1 VTPPPLPRRWEWL
14 IGWFRWYVR
23 RFLRKNFHAVRLAN
37 GSAAWPADRKPV
49 VVVLN
54 HPAWWDPLLATLLV
68 DLAPDAAVHYAA
80 IDAEAVQ
87 KYRVFESL
95 GFFGVDTKSL
105 RGAAQFLRTSEAILA
120 APNGVLWLTVQGRFA
135 DVRQRPLAIQPGVGH
150 LAARLPDA
158 VILPIALEYPF
169 WDERT
174 PEALVRLGRPL
185 ATADAPGRTPK
196 EWTAAIEVSLTDTLT
211 ALNADAVTRDPAR
224 FTPLIDG
231 TVGVGGLYDGWRRF
245 TALARGRKFD
255 PSHGGRTPRRTP

>member
-1 VTPPPLPRRWEWL
+1 MTAPPLPKRWVWL
-14 IGWFRWYVR
+14 LGWFRWYVH

-37 GSAAWPADRKPV
+37 ESAPWPAAGKPV

-54 HPAWWDPLLATLLV
+54 HPSWWDPMLATLLV
-68 DLAPDAAVHYAA
+68 DLADGREHYGA
-80 IDAEAVQ
+80 IDAVAVQ
-87 KYRVFESL
+87 KYKVFESL

-105 RGAAQFLRTSEAILA
+105 RGAAQFLRMSEAILA
-120 APNGVLWLTVQGRFA
+120 GPNRVLWLTVQGRFA

-158 VILPIALEYPF
+158 VILPIALEYAF

-174 PEALVRLGRPL
+174 PEALARVGRPL

-196 EWTAAIEVSLTDTLT
+196 EWTAAIETALTETLD

-231 TVGVGGLYDGWRRF
+231 TVGVGGGYDVWRRF
-245 TALARGRKFD
+245 TTTLRGRKFD
-255 PSHGGRTPRRTP
+255 PSHGGRTPGGTP